1 MNDPSDKE
9 EIEKVTEDLIN
20 YFKAKKDQSNML
32 HVFNQI
38 KGLLGISGNLNQKD
52 GKIYLEKAK

>member
-1 MNDPSDKE
+1 
-9 EIEKVTEDLIN
+9 
-20 YFKAKKDQSNML
+20 ML